1 LDNSDQQPV
10 GIKLMQLT
18 IAAETEAIAQAR
30 QLIDQAEREAST
42 LLARNEII
50 DIISTIIVYKF
61 ANFSREEVEI
71 MLGLTLE
78 ETRIYK
84 DLERQTTLKVIR
96 NLLNK
101 GQSLEYIADIV
112 EMSVEEV
119 RQIAQQQQ

>member
-1 LDNSDQQPV
+1 MSF
-10 GIKLMQLT
+10 
-18 IAAETEAIAQAR
+18 
-30 QLIDQAEREAST
+30 DQAEREAST

-112 EMSVEEV
+112 EISVEEV